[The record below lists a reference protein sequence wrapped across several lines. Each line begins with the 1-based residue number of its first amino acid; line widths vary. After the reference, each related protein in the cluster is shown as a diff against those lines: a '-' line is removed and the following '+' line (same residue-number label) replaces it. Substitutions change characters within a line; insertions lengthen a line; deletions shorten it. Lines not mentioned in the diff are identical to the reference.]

1 MIQITY
7 NGVDITEDVSINRCY
22 HDMYA
27 AGQSDTLH
35 LRVNDTKHL
44 WDSWAPAD
52 GDEIRVDYGTIST
65 GTMFVSKSVPKN
77 GIYDIL
83 AQSAPQTGFEVQHK
97 AWQQVRLLQLG
108 KEIAERNGL
117 TFSSYGVTDRLYS
130 YILQDGMS
138 DFAFLHHRAMLESC
152 AFLVYDKQLVMYSE
166 PYMEGIAPT
175 EALEVTADGD
185 YKYNG
190 RRADLYGSCIVENGL
205 YSGSFAVDNGS
216 ARLYRPKTSGG
227 AGSVEEADRFAIGF
241 LRSVN
246 KNCYGGFVRSRI
258 LPGYAAA
265 STVEL
270 SNERAPSWDG
280 SVFIDHIRNDYG
292 KGESKIFF
300 RKPLEG
306 Y

>member
-7 NGVDITEDVSINRCY
+7 NGVDITNDVSINRCY

-35 LRVNDTKHL
+35 LRVNDAKRL
-44 WDSWAPAD
+44 WDSWGPMD
-52 GDEIRVDYGTIST
+52 GDEIRIDYGTIST
-65 GTMFVSKSVPKN
+65 GIMFVSKAVPQN
-77 GIYDIL
+77 GVYDIK

-108 KEIAERNGL
+108 EEIAARNGL
-117 TFSSYGVTDRLYS
+117 AFSSYGVTDRLYS

-138 DFAFLHHRAMLESC
+138 DFAFLHHRALLESC
-152 AFLVYDKQLVMYSE
+152 AFLVYDKRLIMYSE

-175 EALEVTADGD
+175 ETLEVTADGD
-185 YKYNG
+185 FKYNG

-205 YSGSFAVDNGS
+205 YTGAFAVDNGS

-227 AGSVEEADRFAIGF
+227 AGSVAEAERFAAGF
-241 LRSVN
+241 LRAVN
-246 KNCYGGFVRSRI
+246 KGCYGGYVRSRI

-265 STVEL
+265 STL
-270 SNERAPSWDG
+270 DLINTRAPSWDG
-280 SVFIDHIRNDYG
+280 TVFIDHIRNDYG
-292 KGESKIFF
+292 KGQSKVFF